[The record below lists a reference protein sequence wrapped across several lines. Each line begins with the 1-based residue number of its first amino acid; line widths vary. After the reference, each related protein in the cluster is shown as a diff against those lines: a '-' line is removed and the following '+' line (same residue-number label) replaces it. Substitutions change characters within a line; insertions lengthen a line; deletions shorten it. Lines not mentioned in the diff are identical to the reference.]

1 MLWRL
6 LARAPKLPGA
16 YELDIRNVGG
26 TPGGTKTFF
35 LGLVM
40 VVIGGYLLFNQV
52 QVHGGY
58 WQWGGFGSAG
68 RNFGITLI
76 PLLLGIGILFA
87 NGRSIAGRVLTGAGS
102 LVILV
107 GIIANLDIHFQQTSL
122 LNTLIMLV
130 CLVGGVGLVVRSVM
144 PMVQASKQDDKQ
156 DDKPAE

>member
-1 MLWRL
+1 
-6 LARAPKLPGA
+6 
-16 YELDIRNVGG
+16 LDIHNVGG

-52 QVHGGY
+52 TVHGGY

-87 NGRSIAGRVLTGAGS
+87 NGRSVVGRVLTGGGA
-102 LVILV
+102 LLILV
-107 GIIANLDIHFQQTSL
+107 GIVVNLDIHFQQTSL

-130 CLVGGVGLVVRSVM
+130 CLVGGIGLVVRSVL
-144 PMVQASKQDDKQ
+144 PMVR
-156 DDKPAE
+156 DKPAADKPPADDA